1 MKNISTYKKTP
12 LTPTKSSLMV
22 VLLALALVAWGCEDS
37 KVVSDGPKDKD
48 GEQTDLSMGKVD
60 DAGHGPDDDA
70 VLIAPGFVNG
80 SWRVGAVEDQSLV
93 VDLDLIQEDEST
105 EVEGY
110 FTMSVIAGNG
120 ADGKGGDVMETSS
133 FDGDQLTVQWNPT
146 GTDGDIYTVEATKID
161 DNTFSGTVS
170 SALFS
175 DFDKDIH
182 ITRYATP
189 PSTDEGDEESAD
201 TIDAGP
207 QGGAGGE

>member
-1 MKNISTYKKTP
+1 MKNISKHPKVP
-12 LTPTKSSLMV
+12 FAVGKSG
-22 VLLALALVAWGCEDS
+22 LLIALIALALFAWGCEDS
-37 KVVSDGPKDKD
+37 KVVSDGAKDKD
-48 GEQTDLSMGKVD
+48 GEQTDLSMGEVD

-93 VDLDLIQEDEST
+93 VNLDLIQEKGST

-110 FTMSVIAGNG
+110 FTMSSIAGNG
-120 ADGKGGDVMETSS
+120 ADSKGGDVMDTSTYE
-133 FDGDQLTVQWNPT
+133 DDKLTVQWNPT
-146 GTDGDIYTVEATKID
+146 GMDGDIYTVEATKID

-189 PSTDEGDEESAD
+189 PSTEEGDEENAD
-201 TIDAGP
+201 KIDAGP